1 VNIGLDFEA
10 PERGVEELVQGYP
23 HPV

>member
-1 VNIGLDFEA
+1 VNIEVDPRVL
-10 PERGVEELVQGYP
+10 ERGVEELVQGYP